1 MSENDK
7 EEEYS
12 DADINTFHD
21 ALNDDMTAALSD
33 EEDVSIEYFELDEE
47 LDDRQHRKSD
57 IIPDEYQATS
67 PDLKSLKMFG
77 SQILSKVFKLK
88 NI

>member
-1 MSENDK
+1 MSEDD
-7 EEEYS
+7 EED
-12 DADINTFHD
+12 DADVITFHD
-21 ALNDDMTAALSD
+21 ALNNDMSAALSD

-57 IIPDEYQATS
+57 IIPDEYQSTT